1 MITKLA
7 DIEVPVSAVTRNGMS
22 LNPDDQ
28 KWIKV
33 LLDLQNDSFNE
44 AFDVNIKQL
53 TCALAEVIQAQNDRM
68 FTILEEQNKMIHGIQ
83 EDIKD
88 IKQSIE
94 HLNLDIKDI
103 RLEIK
108 AVKVEVKGISL
119 EIENLQNR
127 IKDHDF
133 RLAHLEKHIEGK

>member
-1 MITKLA
+1 MTKKLA
-7 DIEVPVSAVTRNGMS
+7 DIEVPVSAITRNGMS

-28 KWIKV
+28 KWIKT
-33 LLDLQNDSFNE
+33 LLDLQNDSWSE
-44 AFDVNIKQL
+44 AFDLNVKQL
-53 TCALAEVIQAQNDRM
+53 TCALAEVIQESNNRM
-68 FTILEEQNKMIHGIQ
+68 FAVLDEQNKMIRGIQ

-133 RLAHLEKHIEGK
+133 RLLHLEKKMGV